1 MSYLSTGGAVSGN
14 DFDILGYAA
23 SGMEA
28 QRGALDVA
36 ARNIALAQTGDPNRP
51 MKAYAP
57 VFSVDPDGLSGNP
70 FASMVKAASV
80 DKDEEEEDPEA
91 QDGDDDSGASDAESM
106 SMGGDPGLV
115 AMTGVKQ
122 TNIDDSAITQMVEM
136 LNAQRAYEANSSV
149 FDVGKS
155 VLQKTLTLGQ

>member
-1 MSYLSTGGAVSGN
+1 MSIFSTNTVSGN

-36 ARNIALAQTGDPNRP
+36 AHNIALAQTGDPHKP

-57 VFSVDPDGLSGNP
+57 VFSVNPNSLSDNP
-70 FASMVKAASV
+70 FAAMVKAASN
-80 DKDEEEEDPEA
+80 DEE
-91 QDGDDDSGASDAESM
+91 DDDTEVSDDDDDDNGAAHAASMQLGQSGV
-106 SMGGDPGLV
+106 V
-115 AMTGVKQ
+115 AMTGVRQ
-122 TNIDDSAITQMVEM
+122 TNIDDNAITQMVDM
-136 LNAQRAYEANSSV
+136 LNAQRAYESNASV

-155 VLQKTLTLGQ
+155 VMEKTLTLGQ

>member
-1 MSYLSTGGAVSGN
+1 MSYLGTGGAVSGN

-57 VFSVDPDGLSGNP
+57 VFSADPDALSSNP
-70 FASMVKAASV
+70 FASMVKAAGG
-80 DKDEEEEDPEA
+80 DKDDEEDTGA
-91 QDGDDDSGASDAESM
+91 QDADDDSGAADAESM
-106 SMGGDPGLV
+106 SMGGSPGLV

>member
-1 MSYLSTGGAVSGN
+1 MSMFSTGAVSGN

-36 ARNIALAQTGDPNRP
+36 AHNIALAQTADPNHP

-57 VFSVDPDGLSGNP
+57 VFSVNPNSLSDNP

-80 DKDEEEEDPEA
+80 ADDDDDDAADKD
-91 QDGDDDSGASDAESM
+91 DDDDGSGAANAAAM
-106 SMGGDPGLV
+106 SMGSSGLV

-122 TNIDDSAITQMVEM
+122 TNIDDNAITQMVDM
-136 LNAQRAYEANSSV
+136 LNAQRAYESNSSV

-155 VLQKTLTLGQ
+155 VMEKTLSLGQ

>member
-1 MSYLSTGGAVSGN
+1 MSIFSTAGNSGS

-36 ARNIALAQTGDPNRP
+36 AHNIALAQTADPNHP
-51 MKAYAP
+51 VKAFAP
-57 VFSVDPDGLSGNP
+57 IFSVDPSSLTSNP

-80 DKDEEEEDPEA
+80 
-91 QDGDDDSGASDAESM
+91 GDDDDDTSADDDTSGAVNAASM
-106 SMGGDPGLV
+106 SFGGSQGLV

-122 TNIDDSAITQMVEM
+122 TNLDDNAITQMVDM
-136 LNAQRAYEANSSV
+136 LNAQRAYESNSSV

-155 VLQKTLTLGQ
+155 VMEKTLSLGQ

>member
-1 MSYLSTGGAVSGN
+1 MSFLGSGVVAGN

-36 ARNIALAQTGDPNRP
+36 AKNIALAQTADPNHP
-51 MKAYAP
+51 VKAFAP
-57 VFSVDPDGLSGNP
+57 VFTADPDAMSNNP
-70 FASMVKAASV
+70 FESMVQSAGSDDFGDSDSV
-80 DKDEEEEDPEA
+80 GED
-91 QDGDDDSGASDAESM
+91 DFGASDAASM
-106 SMGGDPGLV
+106 SMGGSQGIV

-122 TNIDDSAITQMVEM
+122 TNIDDNAITQMVDM
-136 LNAQRAYEANSSV
+136 MNAQRAYESNASV

-155 VLQKTLTLGQ
+155 VMTKTLALGQ

>member
-1 MSYLSTGGAVSGN
+1 MSYLGTGGAVSGN

-36 ARNIALAQTGDPNRP
+36 ARNIALAQTGDPSRP
-51 MKAYAP
+51 TKAYAP
-57 VFSVDPDGLSGNP
+57 VFSVDQEAVSGNP
-70 FASMVKAASV
+70 FASMVKAAGA
-80 DKDEEEEDPEA
+80 DDADEEEPDA
-91 QDGDDDSGASDAESM
+91 QNGDDSGASDAESA
-106 SMGGDPGLV
+106 STGGDAGLV
-115 AMTGVKQ
+115 AMTGVKK

-136 LNAQRAYEANSSV
+136 MNAQRAYEANASV

-155 VLQKTLTLGQ
+155 VLQKTLSIGQG